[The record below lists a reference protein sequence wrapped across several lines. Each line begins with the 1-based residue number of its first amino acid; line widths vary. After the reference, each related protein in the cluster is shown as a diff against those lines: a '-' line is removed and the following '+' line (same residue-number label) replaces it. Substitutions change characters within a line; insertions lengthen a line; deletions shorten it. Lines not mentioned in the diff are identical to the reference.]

1 MRRRRRYDEDYYGF
15 PPYVPVAERR
25 KMAEREAAARRKKGE
40 VLSPVA
46 VRGRGLADTFWGK
59 AWCANLERYGD
70 YANRLPRGRT
80 YVRNGSVIDLK
91 VELGRVKALVMG
103 THLYRVEVNI
113 TPLEKGRWEALVA
126 ECAGKV
132 GSALELL
139 QGKLSDAVMAV
150 ITREGTGLFPAPR
163 EIRFSCSCPDYA
175 SLCKHVA
182 AALYGVGARLDH
194 APELLFRLRG
204 VDPGEMAGRA
214 GVDAI
219 LEGTA
224 PRADSRLDETDLSGL
239 FGIELDE
246 RPAPPAASPKKARP
260 APAPAPGDAPAVGTP
275 ARPRGRPRRSEAV
288 SKPVPPPPPQPAR
301 PRGRPRRSEAV
312 PKPVPTPV
320 PTPAPQPARPRGRPR
335 RNEAP
340 EAPPTLTARELT
352 AQGVPHPR
360 IQQWLAAGILR
371 RTGQRGVYEV
381 TPRLAPA
388 LKAHRKAGGR

>member
-25 KMAEREAAARRKKGE
+25 KKAEREAAARRKKGE
-40 VLSPVA
+40 ELSPVA

-91 VELGRVKALVMG
+91 MEPGRVKALVMG
-103 THLYRVEVNI
+103 THLYRVEVDI
-113 TPLEKGRWEALVA
+113 TPLEKGRWETLVA

-139 QGKLSDAVMAV
+139 QGKLSDAVMTV

-224 PRADSRLDETDLSGL
+224 PKADSRLDETDLSGL

-246 RPAPPAASPKKARP
+246 LPAPPAASPKKAKP
-260 APAPAPGDAPAVGTP
+260 APAPVPGDAPAVGTP
-275 ARPRGRPRRSEAV
+275 ARPRGRPRRSEA
-288 SKPVPPPPPQPAR
+288 PVTA
-301 PRGRPRRSEAV
+301 
-312 PKPVPTPV
+312 
-320 PTPAPQPARPRGRPR
+320 
-335 RNEAP
+335 
-340 EAPPTLTARELT
+340 PTLTARELT